1 MPSPTGLSPALATR
15 SSSLRLTCHSQA
27 SGLLPAPKH
36 PSNPRTTAPAGS
48 HTPPWFGLCPV
59 RSPLL
64 RASSLFLGVLRC
76 FSSPGSLPVI
86 PDDGVSPPPGCPI
99 RRSRDRRLPAPP
111 PGISSRGHVL
121 PRQPAPR
128 HPPCAHHSGCLRAAR
143 ASFPPGGQDT
153 PPDEP
158 LCFCAWVGPH
168 ASFILQGA
176 VGGAAGAR
184 TPNLRRARAALS
196 QLSYDPGPVGAP
208 GLEPGTSALS
218 GPRSDQLSYAPAV
231 LARSADD
238 GEAALRCS
246 SVLCAPG
253 PARSPGPPAFPSAAR
268 RSRCQERSRPELG
281 PAARLHRARLDLGC
295 LPIHR
300 WGTCSLERR

>member
-218 GPRSDQLSYAPAV
+218 GPRSDQLSYAPA
-231 LARSADD
+231 
-238 GEAALRCS
+238 AL
-246 SVLCAPG
+246 VLCSRDPPTMERPLCGAVLCCVRPVPRAP
-253 PARSPGPPAFPSAAR
+253 PARR
-268 RSRCQERSRPELG
+268 RSRRPLDALVAKSG
-281 PAARLHRARLDLGC
+281 AARNSARQPGFTARGLTWDASPSTDGEHA
-295 LPIHR
+295 P
-300 WGTCSLERR
+300 